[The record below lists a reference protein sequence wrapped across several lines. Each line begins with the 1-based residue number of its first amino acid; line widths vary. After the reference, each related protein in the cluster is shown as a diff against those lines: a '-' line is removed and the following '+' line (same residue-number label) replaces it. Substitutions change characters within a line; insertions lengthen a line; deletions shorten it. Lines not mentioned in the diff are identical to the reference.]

1 MHLPHSGSGSASS
14 SSASPAR
21 PSSTHPS
28 SVDHGTGTVSPP
40 AQLDF
45 YNTESVRALRDVE
58 LAVDDEVLAR
68 AVAMQAPKRSMSSYP
83 RLSTLENPFFDL
95 ATRLS
100 SRRVR
105 PIVLEL
111 VHSLGHYVDAVW
123 SVTYPSTPIPWA
135 NEPNQ
140 SGSPGPS
147 SALTWKSRMLTAVQ
161 EGKRSGHVPSPPSGP
176 DLRFYRD
183 EVRYALQD
191 VDDTVG
197 IFKGVMWAFMGALQ
211 RGAYGDVEEDNVLG
225 HNGSGGNMARMLND
239 LEEALWWVRVHVH
252 AVVVTR

>member
-1 MHLPHSGSGSASS
+1 
-14 SSASPAR
+14 
-21 PSSTHPS
+21 
-28 SVDHGTGTVSPP
+28 
-40 AQLDF
+40 
-45 YNTESVRALRDVE
+45 
-58 LAVDDEVLAR
+58 VDDEVLAR

-83 RLSTLENPFFDL
+83 RLSILENPFFDL

-135 NEPNQ
+135 NEPG
-140 SGSPGPS
+140 STGSPGPS
-147 SALTWKSRMLTAVQ
+147 SALSWKSRMLTAVQ
-161 EGKRSGHVPSPPSGP
+161 EGKRSGHVPFHPSGP

-239 LEEALWWVRVHVH
+239 LEEALWWV
-252 AVVVTR
+252 